1 MQQEIYRALIAAK
14 DSAISA
20 KDSAIAAK
28 DETIRVMASFIGR
41 V

>member
-1 MQQEIYRALIAAK
+1 MEQTIAIQREGYHDLIA
-14 DSAISA
+14 A

-28 DETIRVMASFIGR
+28 DETIRVMASFMSR